1 MACVS
6 CRRKQAHAQV
16 WSSLVSASAPLTTP
30 SLVHLIGP
38 WTVPARALRLLLTMV
53 LAFKRR
59 ASPTLV
65 GFRRRRLPFRMLLLL
80 CMRRPSGIA
89 DKSAWASFCAVQV
102 SQAFPRHRQHAPLLI
117 VLSCH
122 HCVVA
127 VALPRLRFSAARTRR
142 LRADVRSVLSRSLP
156 IRVLQLVTRASWP

>member
-38 WTVPARALRLLLTMV
+38 WTVPARALRLLLTTV

-122 HCVVA
+122 HCCVA

-156 IRVLQLVTRASWP
+156 SRVLQLVTRASWP

>member
-1 MACVS
+1 MLACVS

-16 WSSLVSASAPLTTP
+16 WSSLASASAPLTIP

-38 WTVPARALRLLLTMV
+38 WTVPARALHLLLTMAP
-53 LAFKRR
+53 AFKRR

-65 GFRRRRLPFRMLLLL
+65 GFRRRLPLRMLPLL

-117 VLSCH
+117 VSSCH
-122 HCVVA
+122 HCCVA

-156 IRVLQLVTRASWP
+156 SRVLQLVTRASWP